1 MGTLSGADGAVR
13 ARARCGKDDVGPLLS
28 PAFRLEGV
36 AALMEL
42 GLALLASAFL
52 GTAVVIA
59 NVGLRHLDPA
69 RGALVSIPSTTLF
82 LWLLAPLL
90 YRGEGRN
97 ATALAIFAAVGVV
110 FPAVVTL
117 LNFASNRI
125 TGPTI
130 AGTVSS
136 TTPLFAVFGAVL
148 FLGEPLT
155 LAAAAGTA
163 AIVLGVVALTAR
175 GEAVLRS
182 WAAWVILLPL
192 AGAAIRG
199 GSQAAVKAGLALW
212 PEPFV
217 AVLVGYTVSCAT
229 IFAAG
234 FTLVPKEAAPL
245 SRRGILWFVVVGL
258 CRGLWVLAM
267 YAALNAGQVSVV
279 SPLVATY
286 PLFTLALSALRS
298 EEHTSELQSPMYLV
312 CRLLLEKK
320 KKHK

>member
-1 MGTLSGADGAVR
+1 MSERSCIAGCSASPMMSCARGTPRASTRSGAVGAVR
-13 ARARCGKDDVGPLLS
+13 ARARCGKDDVGALLS

-69 RGALVSIPSTTLF
+69 RGALVSIPSTTLL

-136 TTPLFAVFGAVL
+136 TTP
-148 FLGEPLT
+148 
-155 LAAAAGTA
+155 
-163 AIVLGVVALTAR
+163 
-175 GEAVLRS
+175 
-182 WAAWVILLPL
+182 
-192 AGAAIRG
+192 
-199 GSQAAVKAGLALW
+199 
-212 PEPFV
+212 
-217 AVLVGYTVSCAT
+217 
-229 IFAAG
+229 
-234 FTLVPKEAAPL
+234 
-245 SRRGILWFVVVGL
+245 
-258 CRGLWVLAM
+258 
-267 YAALNAGQVSVV
+267 
-279 SPLVATY
+279 
-286 PLFTLALSALRS
+286 
-298 EEHTSELQSPMYLV
+298 
-312 CRLLLEKK
+312 
-320 KKHK
+320 

>member
-1 MGTLSGADGAVR
+1 
-13 ARARCGKDDVGPLLS
+13 
-28 PAFRLEGV
+28 
-36 AALMEL
+36 MEL
-42 GLALLASAFL
+42 GIALALASSALL

-90 YRGEGRN
+90 YRGEGWS
-97 ATALAIFAAVGVV
+97 AAALAIFAVVGLI

-163 AIVLGVVALTAR
+163 AIVLGVVALMAR
-175 GEAVLRS
+175 GDAVPRN
-182 WAAWVILLPL
+182 WAGWVILLPL

-234 FTLVPKEAAPL
+234 RTLVPKDAAPL
-245 SRRGILWFVVVGL
+245 SRGGILWFVAVGF
-258 CRGLWVLAM
+258 CNGLGVLAM
-267 YAALNAGQVSVV
+267 YAALNVGQVSVV

-286 PLFTLALSALRS
+286 PLFTLALSALFLR
-298 EEHTSELQSPMYLV
+298 EERFGPRVLLGVALTVAGVLV
-312 CRLLLEKK
+312 LARA
-320 KKHK
+320 